1 MDQHA
6 VHYYDDEVQFAAL
19 VSGYLADGL
28 EAGEHAVVIG
38 TSAHRHAVE
47 EVLESRLDVKAVCE
61 SGSLTMHDA
70 ALTLDLFM
78 VDGQPDRR
86 RFEAAARRLFADAD
100 GKPVRAFGEM
110 VALLWE
116 RGNVLAAIR
125 LEELWNELL
134 AREPLSVWCA
144 YPTSALTGASLAEL
158 NRVCHLHSRVLA
170 PSGYD
175 SGTAVPQEERWPGLD
190 DLLDL
195 RSTVFVPTAEAVGA
209 TRRFVAAT
217 LEAWGLGRLEWDAA
231 LVVSELAN
239 NAVCHAASP
248 FRVLVSRA
256 PDGVRIGVQDA
267 EPDEPRRRE
276 ATRDALGGRG
286 MAIVAALSE
295 DWGCDRLAE
304 GKFTWADLAIPVA

>member
-1 MDQHA
+1 MDRHA
-6 VHYYDDEVQFAAL
+6 VQYYDDEAHFADL
-19 VSGYLADGL
+19 VSAYLAEGL
-28 EAGEHAVVIG
+28 EAGEHAVVIA
-38 TSAHRHAVE
+38 TSAHRHAIE
-47 EVLESRLDVKAVCE
+47 QALEKRIDVRAACE
-61 SGSLTMHDA
+61 SASLTMHDA

-78 VDGQPDRR
+78 KDGRPDRK
-86 RFEAAARRLFADAD
+86 RFEASVRRLLADAD

-110 VALLWE
+110 VALLWGQ
-116 RGNVLAAIR
+116 GNVPAAIR
-125 LEELWNELL
+125 LEELWNDLL
-134 AREPLSVWCA
+134 GRERLSLWCA
-144 YPTSALTGASLAEL
+144 YPTSALTGASLGEL

-170 PSGYD
+170 PSGYH
-175 SGTAVPQEERWPGLD
+175 SGTAVAQEERWPGLD
-190 DLLDL
+190 DLVDL
-195 RSTVFVPTAEAVGA
+195 RSTVFVPTVEAVGA

-217 LEAWGLGRLEWDAA
+217 LESWGLGRLEWDAA

-267 EPDEPRRRE
+267 GAAEPRRRE
-276 ATRDALGGRG
+276 AAADAVGGRG